1 MKRKVLIGL
10 LTLVLSQTGFAAGKE
25 IKISVNGM
33 VCAFCAQGI
42 TKKFKAEPS
51 VDSVDVRLGDKLVK
65 LSLKDKQEISDDRI
79 EEILKDAGFNVVKI
93 ERN

>member
-1 MKRKVLIGL
+1 MKNKIVIMILL
-10 LTLVLSQTGFAAGKE
+10 LSQLTLAVGKE
-25 IKISVNGM
+25 VKVTVNGM

-51 VDSVDVRLGDKLVK
+51 VEAVDVKLSDKLVK
-65 LSLKDKQEISDDRI
+65 LGLKDKQDLSDERI